1 LFGELENRGI
11 NPAEFDQWLREGID
25 FQLIVFQLDQPRKD
39 QLSKYANQLLD
50 EQNKE
55 TKLTAY
61 DQSELQ
67 SNGELD

>member
-1 LFGELENRGI
+1 MFGELENRGI